1 MTKTLTFSQC
11 VIMDGI
17 ILKKYILLLFAG
29 DTVEAPQGALV
40 PELHFDTTGLEIIWF
55 KCLPG
60 KLSDCLCFCV
70 LQFQQLL

>member
-1 MTKTLTFSQC
+1 
-11 VIMDGI
+11 MDGI

-60 KLSDCLCFCV
+60 KLCSPVSAITLMHLMWMMDPTIKIRGKL
-70 LQFQQLL
+70 

>member
-40 PELHFDTTGLEIIWF
+40 PEL
-55 KCLPG
+55 
-60 KLSDCLCFCV
+60 
-70 LQFQQLL
+70 